1 MQVRT
6 CTILT
11 GAVLAFLLTF
21 GGLVY
26 GESVK
31 GQLNINTATIEEL
44 QLLPGIGQATAQN
57 ILDYREAN
65 GPFTSVEDII
75 KVKGVGDR
83 KLEQLRHYLKTEGKS
98 DFEPMEPP
106 PLKNHCNPGNG
117 LSLVQANFFLF
128 DRKRAG
134 ARGTGLFHSLS
145 ESLTHG

>member
-1 MQVRT
+1 M
-6 CTILT
+6 
-11 GAVLAFLLTF
+11 AFLLTF

-98 DFEPMEPP
+98 DFEPMETPSP
-106 PLKNHCNPGNG
+106 E
-117 LSLVQANFFLF
+117 
-128 DRKRAG
+128 
-134 ARGTGLFHSLS
+134 
-145 ESLTHG
+145 ESL